1 MRILSLN
8 FYVNLGGAMTI
19 TPNDQEE
26 EKKKKRPEGSP
37 WFSCTRKL
45 WAKFLHSQISSQG
58 HSTPLS
64 FFIVSPDPASEL
76 FDEAI
81 ASLNSRTTQQFE
93 AISAI

>member
-26 EKKKKRPEGSP
+26 EKKKRPEGSP

-45 WAKFLHSQISSQG
+45 WAKLLHSQISSQG

-81 ASLNSRTTQQFE
+81 ASLNSRTTQKVE
-93 AISAI
+93 AISAF

>member
-1 MRILSLN
+1 MRIISLK
-8 FYVNLGGAMTI
+8 FYVNLGCAMTI

-81 ASLNSRTTQQFE
+81 ASVNSRTTQQFE

>member
-1 MRILSLN
+1 MSILSLN
-8 FYVNLGGAMTI
+8 FYVNLGCAMTI

-26 EKKKKRPEGSP
+26 EKKKGPEGSP
-37 WFSCTRKL
+37 WLSCTCKL

-81 ASLNSRTTQQFE
+81 ASLNSRTTQKVE
-93 AISAI
+93 AISAF